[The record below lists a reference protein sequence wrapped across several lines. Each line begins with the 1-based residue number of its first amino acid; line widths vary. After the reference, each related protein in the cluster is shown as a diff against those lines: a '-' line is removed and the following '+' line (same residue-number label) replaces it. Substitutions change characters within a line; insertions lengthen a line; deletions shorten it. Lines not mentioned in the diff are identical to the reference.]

1 MENIMAD
8 QDALESRLLELEER
22 VRGMQIG
29 LQNLVVA
36 ICANGSIDVSKVAT
50 SYNRL
55 NDTIRERVATEDG
68 PCRNATDHIGKVLEA
83 AGSVIEQGLQEA
95 REAGNK
101 AH

>member
-1 MENIMAD
+1 MTD
-8 QDALESRLLELEER
+8 QETLESRLFELEER

-36 ICANGSIDVSKVAT
+36 ICANGSIDVSRVAT

-55 NDTIRERVATEDG
+55 NDSIRERVATEEG
-68 PCRNATDHIGKVLEA
+68 ACRNAMDHIGKVLEA

-95 REAGNK
+95 RDAGTK
-101 AH
+101 SH

>member
-1 MENIMAD
+1 MTGQES
-8 QDALESRLLELEER
+8 LEARLHEVEER
-22 VRGMQIG
+22 VRGLQIG

-55 NDTIRERVATEDG
+55 NETIRERVATEDG
-68 PCRNATDHIGKVLEA
+68 ACRNAMDHIGKVLEA

-95 REAGNK
+95 RDAGGK